1 MRFTRV
7 TLFFIAFIITL
18 GFYQLARHFLAEVEP
33 QTFQATEE
41 VMVDV
46 ANLLAE
52 LVEDDMGARNFDAAD
67 LRRTFEGAH
76 GRVLEARI
84 FEHMKRKVGVNVYLT
99 DSDGIVIFDSDH
111 GRREGEDLRS
121 RLDVALTLAGSY
133 GARSSRDDPSDATS
147 SVFYVAA
154 LVGDPSEPLGVLTVY
169 KPQAD
174 VLPLVRERRQIIY
187 IACGLIGGGIL
198 FLIAVVFL
206 WLFHPI
212 GKITEYARAI
222 ERGER
227 PAKPKIGIG
236 REVNTL
242 AHALDSMRDALE
254 GRRYAERYIQTLTH
268 EMKSPLAAIRGAA
281 ELLDEEMPVKNRKRF
296 LENIRAEAA
305 RSERLINRLLE
316 LSAIEGRASLE
327 EAEELDFRSIVARAV
342 DQARAMAEVAGVSL
356 DLQAAEQPLPLRG
369 DAFIL
374 RAAVTNLLENAID
387 FSPRGG
393 RVEIRFETGGG
404 QLVFS
409 IRDRGAGV
417 PDYAREKIF
426 ERFYS
431 LRHHSAGRKGT
442 GLGLT
447 LVKETAE
454 LHGGSISLEP
464 AEGGGSLV
472 KLSLPLTSGR
482 FNQSLESPPWADP

>member
-41 VMVDV
+41 VMVDI
-46 ANLLAE
+46 ANVLAE
-52 LVEDDMGARNFDAAD
+52 VVEKDVHENDFKSDELRGAFA
-67 LRRTFEGAH
+67 GAH
-76 GRVLEARI
+76 ARLLEAKI
-84 FEHMKRKVGVNVYLT
+84 FEHLKRNIGVHVYLT
-99 DSDGIVIFDSDH
+99 DSKGLVIFDSNH
-111 GRREGEDLRS
+111 GRREGENYLSKR
-121 RLDVALTLAGSY
+121 DVALTLAGHY
-133 GARSSRDDPSDATS
+133 GARSSRDNEKDATT
-147 SVFYVAA
+147 SVLYVGAP
-154 LVGDPSEPLGVLTVY
+154 VGDSMKPDGVLTVY

-174 VLPLVRERRQIIY
+174 VLPLVRERRRIIY
-187 IACGLIGGGIL
+187 TACALIGGGIL
-198 FLIAVVFL
+198 FLIGAVFL

-227 PAKPKIGIG
+227 PPKPKIGIG

-242 AHALDSMRDALE
+242 AHALDSMRDVLE

-281 ELLDEEMPVKNRKRF
+281 ELLDEEMPIEDRKRF
-296 LENIRAEAA
+296 LENIRAETA

-316 LSAIEGRASLE
+316 LSAIEGRTSLE
-327 EAEELDFRSIVARAV
+327 KPETLDFRAIVARAI
-342 DQARAMAEVAGVSL
+342 DQARPLADVAGVSL
-356 DLQAAEQPLPLRG
+356 VESSGAVLVKVEG
-369 DAFIL
+369 ESFIL

-387 FSPRGG
+387 FAPRGSA
-393 RVEIRFETGGG
+393 VEVSVTVVDNHAELT
-404 QLVFS
+404 
-409 IRDRGAGV
+409 IRDHGPGI
-417 PDYAREKIF
+417 PDYAREKVF

-431 LRHHSAGRKGT
+431 LRHHSSKRKGT

-447 LVKETAE
+447 LVRETAE
-454 LHGGSISLEP
+454 LHGGTISLTP
-464 AEGGGSLV
+464 AEGGGTIAR
-472 KLSLPLTSGR
+472 LSLAL
-482 FNQSLESPPWADP
+482 A

>member
-18 GFYQLARHFLAEVEP
+18 GFYQLARHFLSEVEP

-41 VMVDV
+41 VLVDT

-52 LVEDDMGARNFDAAD
+52 IVGEDVHEHDFQAD
-67 LRRTFEGAH
+67 VLRKAFEGAH

-84 FEHMKRKVGVNVYLT
+84 FEHMKRKVGIHAYLT
-99 DSDGIVIFDSDH
+99 DSKGIVIFDSDS
-111 GRREGEDLRS
+111 GRREGQDLS
-121 RLDVALTLAGSY
+121 KKLDVARTLAGHY
-133 GARSSRDDPSDATS
+133 GARSSREHEEDNTTS
-147 SVFYVAA
+147 VLYVGAP
-154 LVGDPSEPLGVLTVY
+154 VGDPAKPDGVLTVY

-174 VLPLVRERRQIIY
+174 VLPLVRERRRIIY
-187 IACGLIGGGIL
+187 TACGLIGGGIL
-198 FLIAVVFL
+198 FLIGAVFL

-242 AHALDSMRDALE
+242 AHALDSMRDVLE

-281 ELLDEEMPVKNRKRF
+281 ELLDEEMPVEVRKRF
-296 LENIRAEAA
+296 LENIRAETA

-316 LSAIEGRASLE
+316 LAAIEGRTRLE
-327 EAEELDFRSIVARAV
+327 KPEELDFHSIVARAI
-342 DQARAMAEVAGVSL
+342 DQARPLAEVAGVAL
-356 DLQAAEQPLPLRG
+356 HDTAASSPVLLRG

-387 FSPRGG
+387 FSPRGSA
-393 RVEIRFETGGG
+393 VEIGVESPGRNVV
-404 QLVFS
+404 LS
-409 IRDRGAGV
+409 IRDFGSGV

-431 LRHHSAGRKGT
+431 LRHHASKRKGT

-447 LVKETAE
+447 LVREAAE
-454 LHGGSISLEP
+454 LHGGTITLEP
-464 AEGGGSLV
+464 ADGGGTLA
-472 KLSLPLTSGR
+472 KLTLPLG
-482 FNQSLESPPWADP
+482 

>member
-18 GFYQLARHFLAEVEP
+18 GFYQLARNFLSDVEP

-41 VMVDV
+41 VMVDT

-52 LVEDDMGARNFDAAD
+52 IIGKDMHAFKAPE
-67 LRRTFEGAH
+67 LREAFSGAH
-76 GRVLEARI
+76 GRKLEARI
-84 FEHMKRKVGVNVYLT
+84 FEHMKRNVGIHAYLT
-99 DSDGIVIFDSDH
+99 DSKGIVIFDSDK
-111 GRREGEDLRS
+111 GRREGENYISMR
-121 RLDVALTLAGSY
+121 DVALTLAGKY
-133 GARSSRDDPSDATS
+133 GARSSRDKENDSTTS
-147 SVFYVAA
+147 VLYIAA
-154 LVGDPSEPLGVLTVY
+154 PVGDSAHPDGVLTIY

-174 VLPLVRERRQIIY
+174 VLPLVRERQRIIY
-187 IACGLIGGGIL
+187 TACGLIGGGIL
-198 FLIAVVFL
+198 FLIGVVFL
-206 WLFHPI
+206 WLFRPI

-227 PAKPKIGIG
+227 PAKPVIGIG

-242 AHALDSMRDALE
+242 ASALDSMRDVLE

-281 ELLDEEMPVKNRKRF
+281 ELLDEEMPVEDRKRF
-296 LENIRAEAA
+296 LENIRAETA

-316 LSAIEGRASLE
+316 LSAIEGRATLE
-327 EAEELDFRSIVARAV
+327 KPEELDFRVIVARAI
-342 DQARAMAEVAGVSL
+342 DQARPLAEVAGVAIQ
-356 DLQAAEQPLPLRG
+356 DPEEGVPFPLRG

-387 FSPRGG
+387 FSPQGSAVEVSLVSVGG
-393 RVEIRFETGGG
+393 NVILT
-404 QLVFS
+404 
-409 IRDRGAGV
+409 IRDHGPGI

-426 ERFYS
+426 DRFYS
-431 LRHHSAGRKGT
+431 LRHHAAKRKGT

-447 LVKETAE
+447 LVKEAAE
-454 LHGGSISLEP
+454 LHGGTITLAP
-464 AEGGGSLV
+464 AEGEGTLAQLT
-472 KLSLPLTSGR
+472 LSV
-482 FNQSLESPPWADP
+482 D

>member
-18 GFYQLARHFLAEVEP
+18 GFYQLARNFLAEVEP

-41 VMVDV
+41 VMVDL

-52 LVEDDMGARNFDAAD
+52 VVAAD
-67 LRRTFEGAH
+67 VFKADELRTAVEGAH
-76 GRVLEARI
+76 RREIEARI
-84 FEHMKRKVGVNVYLT
+84 FEHTKRTVGIHVYLT
-99 DSDGIVIFDSDH
+99 DAKGVVVFDSDG
-111 GRREGEDLRS
+111 GRREGEDFAGKR
-121 RLDVALTLAGSY
+121 DVARTLAGKY
-133 GARSSRDDPSDATS
+133 GARSSRDRENDSTTS
-147 SVFYVAA
+147 VLYVAA
-154 LVGDPSEPLGVLTVY
+154 PVGNPAKPDGVLTVY
-169 KPQAD
+169 KAQAD
-174 VLPLVRERRQIIY
+174 VLPLVRERQRIIY
-187 IACGLIGGGIL
+187 TACGMIGGGIL
-198 FLIAVVFL
+198 FLIGAVFL

-227 PAKPKIGIG
+227 PQKPKIGIG

-242 AHALDSMRDALE
+242 AHALDSMRDVLE

-281 ELLDEEMPVKNRKRF
+281 ELLDEEMPVEVRMRF
-296 LENIRAEAA
+296 LENIRAETA

-316 LSAIEGRASLE
+316 LAAIEGRSSLE
-327 EAEELDFRSIVARAV
+327 KPEELDFHAIVARAI
-342 DQARAMAEVAGVSL
+342 DQARPLAEVAGVRL
-356 DLQAAEQPLPLRG
+356 DDRAATSPVLLRG
-369 DAFIL
+369 DSFIL

-393 RVEIRFETGGG
+393 AVDIDVESAGGNVV
-404 QLVFS
+404 LT
-409 IRDRGAGV
+409 IRDHGPGV

-431 LRHHSAGRKGT
+431 LRHHSSKRKGT

-447 LVKETAE
+447 LVRETAE
-454 LHGGSISLEP
+454 LHGGSITLEP
-464 AEGGGSLV
+464 AAGGGTLAR
-472 KLSLPLTSGR
+472 LTLPL
-482 FNQSLESPPWADP
+482 A

>member
-33 QTFQATEE
+33 QVFQATEE
-41 VMVDV
+41 VMVDT

-52 LVEDDMGARNFDAAD
+52 LVAEDVREGNFKADDLRAAFAGAR
-67 LRRTFEGAH
+67 
-76 GRVLEARI
+76 GRLLEAQI
-84 FEHMKRKVGVNVYLT
+84 FEHMKREVGIHAYLT
-99 DSDGIVIFDSDH
+99 DAKGIVIFDSDH
-111 GRREGEDLRS
+111 GRREGENYIS
-121 RLDVALTLAGSY
+121 RRDVSLTLAGHY
-133 GARSSRDDPSDATS
+133 GARSSRDDENDNATS
-147 SVFYVAA
+147 VLYVAA
-154 LVGDPSEPLGVLTVY
+154 PVGNPAKPDGVLTIY

-174 VLPLVRERRQIIY
+174 VLPLVRERRRIIY
-187 IACGLIGGGIL
+187 TACALIGGGIL
-198 FLIAVVFL
+198 FLIGVVFL
-206 WLFHPI
+206 WLFRPI

-227 PAKPKIGIG
+227 PPKPRIGIG

-242 AHALDSMRDALE
+242 ARALDSMRDVLE

-281 ELLDEEMPVKNRKRF
+281 ELLDEEMPVDVRKRF
-296 LENIRAEAA
+296 LENIRAETA
-305 RSERLINRLLE
+305 RSERLIDRLLE

-327 EAEELDFRSIVARAV
+327 KPEELDFHAIVARAI
-342 DQARAMAEVAGVSL
+342 DQARPLA
-356 DLQAAEQPLPLRG
+356 DAAHVILTTSADGAPATLRG

-374 RAAVTNLLENAID
+374 RAAVSNLLENAID
-387 FSPRGG
+387 FSPPGTAVGIAVSATDSR
-393 RVEIRFETGGG
+393 IILT
-404 QLVFS
+404 
-409 IRDRGAGV
+409 IRDHGPGI

-431 LRHHSAGRKGT
+431 LRHHAAKRKGT

-447 LVKETAE
+447 LVREAAE
-454 LHGGSISLEP
+454 LHGGTITLEP
-464 AEGGGSLV
+464 AEGGGTV
-472 KLSLPLTSGR
+472 AKLTLPL
-482 FNQSLESPPWADP
+482 A

>member
-46 ANLLAE
+46 ANVLAE
-52 LVEDDMGARNFDAAD
+52 VVTDDVRENQFRSDG
-67 LRRTFEGAH
+67 LRQAFEGAH
-76 GRVLEARI
+76 RRELRARI
-84 FEHMKRKVGVNVYLT
+84 FEHMKLAVGIHVYLT
-99 DSDGIVIFDSDH
+99 DSTGIVIFDSD
-111 GRREGEDLRS
+111 GGKREGQNFAS
-121 RLDVALTLAGSY
+121 KLDVARTFAGQY
-133 GARSSRDDPSDATS
+133 GARSSRDRENDATT
-147 SVFYVAA
+147 SVLYVAA
-154 LVGDPSEPLGVLTVY
+154 PVGDPAKPDGVLTVF

-174 VLPLVRERRQIIY
+174 VLPLVHERRRIIY
-187 IACGLIGGGIL
+187 SACGLIGGGIL
-198 FLIAVVFL
+198 FLIGAVFL

-212 GKITEYARAI
+212 GKITDYARAI

-227 PAKPKIGIG
+227 PLKPKIGIG

-281 ELLDEEMPVKNRKRF
+281 ELLDEEMPIHDRKRF
-296 LENIRAEAA
+296 LENIRAETA

-327 EAEELDFRSIVARAV
+327 AAEEVDFCSIVHHAI
-342 DQARAMAEVAGVSL
+342 DQARPLADVAGVLLERPPETSPIL
-356 DLQAAEQPLPLRG
+356 LRG

-387 FSPRGG
+387 FTSLGSAIVMTLETDSGG
-393 RVEIRFETGGG
+393 VI
-404 QLVFS
+404 LS
-409 IRDRGAGV
+409 IRDHGPGI
-417 PDYAREKIF
+417 PDYAKEKIF
-426 ERFYS
+426 DRFYS
-431 LRHHSAGRKGT
+431 LRHHTSKRKGT

-447 LVKETAE
+447 LVREAAG
-454 LHGGSISLEP
+454 LHGGTITLEP
-464 AEGGGSLV
+464 AQGGGTIARLV
-472 KLSLPLTSGR
+472 LPLG
-482 FNQSLESPPWADP
+482 